1 MSTPNQSVATQNAG
15 PSAPQAELPRF
26 KVLVG
31 VEVNGSTITVTSK
44 LPDRGA
50 GYNMDQLRRWFK
62 EDFHCWLLE
71 NSGRVK
77 GKAVRF
83 SGPNT
88 LPGSLYSGISVAKL
102 GAERVQVSTPVPG
115 EWLTVAAH
123 DDPEAPLPVVYEP
136 GHIVRARVFGEEIPG
151 LVVIANGIG
160 GTFQLTGEENAERVW
175 VSRKD
180 ILGYE
185 GSISLSREELFAEQ
199 PRYRYRG
206 DTPVHSGQT
215 ARFRLFGRTVS
226 GRVTALRAASFNA
239 LYERGGANQ
248 TAALVPFGNVIME
261 DEA

>member
-26 KVLVG
+26 KVLTG
-31 VEVNGSTITVTSK
+31 VEVSEGTITVKSV

-50 GYNMDQLRRWFK
+50 GYDLNQIRRWFK
-62 EDFHCWLLE
+62 EDFHRWLVE
-71 NSGRVK
+71 NGSAVK
-77 GKAVRF
+77 GKTVRF

-88 LPGSLYSGISVAKL
+88 VPGSLYAGIAVAKL
-102 GAERVQVSTPVPG
+102 GAERVQVSSQTSG
-115 EWLTVAAH
+115 EWIPVASH
-123 DDPEAPLPVVYEP
+123 DDPEAALPVVYEP
-136 GHIVRARVFGEEIPG
+136 GHIVRARVFGEEVSG

-160 GTFQLTGEENAERVW
+160 GTFQLTGQENAERVW

-185 GSISLSREELFAEQ
+185 GIISSSRESFFAEQ
-199 PRYRYRG
+199 PRYRHRG
-206 DTPVHSGQT
+206 DCPVHSGQT

-239 LYERGGANQ
+239 LYERGSTNQ
-248 TAALVPFGNVIME
+248 TAALVPFGNVLPE
-261 DEA
+261 DET